1 MQLGVVVGVVAG
13 GVVSAKVLGGFVQL
27 TQVLGAM
34 ITVLR
39 GVGMAARALL
49 EALPVMLKL

>member
-1 MQLGVVVGVVAG
+1 VYGWNPA
-13 GVVSAKVLGGFVQL
+13 AKPARPKG
-27 TQVLGAM
+27 
-34 ITVLR
+34 